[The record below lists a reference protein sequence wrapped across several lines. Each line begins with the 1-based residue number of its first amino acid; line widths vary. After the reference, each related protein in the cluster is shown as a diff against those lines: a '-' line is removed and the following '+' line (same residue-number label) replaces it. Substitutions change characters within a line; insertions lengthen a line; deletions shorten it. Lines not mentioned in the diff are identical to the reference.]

1 MKTYKQFKDFVFQQ
15 QYCAVY
21 WSAIRQDAIKA
32 GFNRHL
38 FDFYT
43 FLMQFRLR
51 FDYRKQKFKIII
63 KKILKFAF
71 YAFAYIGL
79 ALFGLDMYFLVKSA
93 TIRNETETLA
103 LVVDT
108 CRKAPK
114 LCEYAVTTGNLKLK
128 AEQKDK

>member
-1 MKTYKQFKDFVFQQ
+1 MYKQFKDFIFQQ
-15 QYCAVY
+15 KYCAVC

-38 FDFYT
+38 FDFYK
-43 FLMQFRLR
+43 FLMLFS
-51 FDYRKQKFKIII
+51 YRKQTLNIKNII

-79 ALFGLDMYFLVKSA
+79 ALFGLDVYFLVKSA

-114 LCEYAVTTGNLKLK
+114 LCEYAVITGNLKLTEK
-128 AEQKDK
+128 QKD

>member
-1 MKTYKQFKDFVFQQ
+1 MKTYKQFKDFISQSK
-15 QYCAVY
+15 YYAVR

-32 GFNRHL
+32 GFNRYL
-38 FDFYT
+38 FDFYK
-43 FLMQFRLR
+43 FLMLFS
-51 FDYRKQKFKIII
+51 YRRPTLNIKNII

-79 ALFGLDMYFLVKSA
+79 ALFGLDVYFLVKSA

-114 LCEYAVTTGNLKLK
+114 LCKYAVITGNLKLTEK
-128 AEQKDK
+128 QKD

>member
-1 MKTYKQFKDFVFQQ
+1 MKTYKQFKDFIYQQ
-15 QYCAVY
+15 KYCAVC

-38 FDFYT
+38 FDFYK
-43 FLMQFRLR
+43 FLLQLR
-51 FDYRKQKFKIII
+51 YKKQTLKIKIII
-63 KKILKFAF
+63 KKILKFIL
-71 YAFAYIGL
+71 YAFAYFGL
-79 ALFGLDMYFLVKSA
+79 ILFGLDVYYLIKSA

-114 LCEYAVTTGNLKLK
+114 LCEYAVITGNLKLTDK
-128 AEQKDK
+128 QKDK

>member
-1 MKTYKQFKDFVFQQ
+1 MKTYKQFKDFIFQNK
-15 QYCAVY
+15 YCAVC

-38 FDFYT
+38 FDFYK
-43 FLMQFRLR
+43 FLMQHRL
-51 FDYRKQKFKIII
+51 QKSTLKNII

-114 LCEYAVTTGNLKLK
+114 LCEYAVITGNLKLTEK
-128 AEQKDK
+128 QKD

>member
-1 MKTYKQFKDFVFQQ
+1 MKTYKQFKDFIFQQ
-15 QYCAVY
+15 KYCAVC

-38 FDFYT
+38 FDFYK
-43 FLMQFRLR
+43 FLMLFS
-51 FDYRKQKFKIII
+51 YRKQTLNIKNII

-79 ALFGLDMYFLVKSA
+79 ALFGLDVYFLVKSA

-114 LCEYAVTTGNLKLK
+114 LCEYAVITGNLKLTEK
-128 AEQKDK
+128 QKD

>member
-1 MKTYKQFKDFVFQQ
+1 MKTYKQFKDFIYQNK
-15 QYCAVY
+15 YCAVC
-21 WSAIRQDAIKA
+21 WPLIRQDAIKA

-38 FDFYT
+38 FDFYK
-43 FLMQFRLR
+43 FLMQFR
-51 FDYRKQKFKIII
+51 YTKQTLKNAI

-79 ALFGLDMYFLVKSA
+79 ALFGLDVYFLVKSA

-114 LCEYAVTTGNLKLK
+114 LCEYTVITGNLKLTEK
-128 AEQKDK
+128 QKDTK

>member
-1 MKTYKQFKDFVFQQ
+1 MKTYKQFKDFIFQQ
-15 QYCAVY
+15 KYCAVC
-21 WSAIRQDAIKA
+21 WSAIRQDAIKE

-38 FDFYT
+38 FDFYK
-43 FLMQFRLR
+43 FLLLFR
-51 FDYRKQKFKIII
+51 YKKQTLKTII
-63 KKILKFAF
+63 KKILKYIF

-79 ALFGLDMYFLVKSA
+79 ALFGLDVYFLVKSA

-114 LCEYAVTTGNLKLK
+114 LCEYAVITGNLKLK
-128 AEQKDK
+128 AEQKD

>member
-1 MKTYKQFKDFVFQQ
+1 MKTYKQFKDFICQNK
-15 QYCAVY
+15 YYAVY

-38 FDFYT
+38 FDFYK
-43 FLMQFRLR
+43 FLMQFRLQ
-51 FDYRKQKFKIII
+51 FNYKKSIVKNII

-114 LCEYAVTTGNLKLK
+114 LCEYAVITDNLKLIEK
-128 AEQKDK
+128 QKD